1 MSPIYANF
9 KARHGQLIKS
19 GAIRGTWG
27 DVRST
32 DVARY
37 PQAPPTG
44 ARLSPYV
51 ANEDLLSVSL
61 NNLATDWA
69 VGTFFNLICAA
80 SRSIAGA
87 MTCVSPLLLP
97 AILVANSSS
106 SSATERFGALQ
117 LLTGITNLYLDK
129 NGKGPSELWA
139 PVPLPGHYITLVHL
153 TTEKKLL
160 VIDPLGRSQ
169 AATRTSLANAFVDW
183 LVESLDRE
191 RPTIHYIDAPTQ
203 TDATSCG
210 PFCCAYILYALLHGG
225 RPPPAS
231 AWSGANANVL
241 RSIAATILHTGKVPL
256 PSGDIFDAAGAGLA
270 ARALSISA

>member
-1 MSPIYANF
+1 
-9 KARHGQLIKS
+9 
-19 GAIRGTWG
+19 
-27 DVRST
+27 
-32 DVARY
+32 
-37 PQAPPTG
+37 
-44 ARLSPYV
+44 V
-51 ANEDLLSVSL
+51 ANEDLLSVIL
-61 NNLATDWA
+61 NNLATNWA

-80 SRSIAGA
+80 SRFSGGA

-97 AILVANSSS
+97 AILSANSSS
-106 SSATERFGALQ
+106 SSDERFGALQ
-117 LLTGITNLYLDK
+117 MLTGITDLYIDK

-139 PVPLPGHYITLVHL
+139 PVTLPGHFIALVHL
-153 TTEKKLL
+153 PTEKKLL

-169 AATRTSLANAFVDW
+169 AATRTVLANAFADW

-210 PFCCAYILYALLHGG
+210 LFCCAYILYALLHGG

-256 PSGDIFDAAGAGLA
+256 PNSNIFDAAGAGLA
-270 ARALSISA
+270 ALAVSIPA